1 MSDRQFPLFHQ
12 ALLALGPNDQARA
25 RRLGIARR
33 TLMDYKRG
41 ALPRSLETTP
51 PEVLRA
57 LADDKERQQSDQEP
71 AATGQTAEATA

>member
-1 MSDRQFPLFHQ
+1 MSDHQFPRFYQ

-41 ALPRSLETTP
+41 AIPRSLETTP

-57 LADDKERQQSDQEP
+57 LAEDKERQQIEP
-71 AATGQTAEATA
+71 AATGPAEQAA